1 MAGWHS
7 ILLQQKP
14 SKAISRDTGRPE
26 IGKGHIR
33 HDGSYLYCTDSY
45 ILARIPINMG
55 CPPEDRASVLPEMGI
70 GREALEALDGHSR
83 FRFSSGLLEIEGCS
97 ARWPVEI
104 AAKSPN
110 FKDLMKYTAA
120 ALRERKE
127 AALQEKLVFNP
138 DNLQR
143 LSQALGLGQPMG
155 LAAVLEAVSPV
166 RAITVTPLSSECGIG
181 LLMPVRHAS

>member
-1 MAGWHS
+1 
-7 ILLQQKP
+7 
-14 SKAISRDTGRPE
+14 
-26 IGKGHIR
+26 
-33 HDGSYLYCTDSY
+33 
-45 ILARIPINMG
+45 
-55 CPPEDRASVLPEMGI
+55 
-70 GREALEALDGHSR
+70 
-83 FRFSSGLLEIEGCS
+83 
-97 ARWPVEI
+97 
-104 AAKSPN
+104 
-110 FKDLMKYTAA
+110 MKYTAA